1 MGQWQKVFF
10 IAAGVYIACATFYN
24 LFGSGNRQAW
34 DNPLNDE
41 PETNGT
47 ATHQTNGLNTIQ
59 TNATNTAV
67 FAPEILQQ
75 TLNGQTQLNGNSVRE
90 SMQ

>member
-24 LFGSGNRQAW
+24 LFGSGKRQAW
-34 DNPLNDE
+34 DNPSNDE
-41 PETNGT
+41 PATNGT
-47 ATHQTNGLNTIQ
+47 ATHQSNGTNAVQ
-59 TNATNTAV
+59 TNAADTVVYPPA
-67 FAPEILQQ
+67 ILQQ

-90 SMQ
+90 SIQ